1 MVRRVTESPRG
12 VPGVRLNY
20 EANSGVS
27 FFKIYKKEQGR
38 AVRIGTAVGVA
49 IMTLLAI
56 HWTLHRIIPTEPKYI
71 QAIVSI
77 VIAGAG
83 VLLAFAVVNRPK
95 NADFMILTES
105 EMRKVVWPT
114 PAGVVRSTRLVILM
128 TLGLAAML
136 WLVDSGFVWLFQ
148 KIHILR

>member
-1 MVRRVTESPRG
+1 MLSCGKVRRGEVFGSIQF
-12 VPGVRLNY
+12 V
-20 EANSGVS
+20 EAFAGVS
-27 FFKIYKKEQGR
+27 FFNIYKKEQGR
-38 AVRIGTAVGVA
+38 AVRIGTAVGIA

-56 HWTLHRIIPTEPKYI
+56 HWTMHRIIPTEPKYI

-77 VIAGAG
+77 IIGAAG
-83 VLLAFAVVNRPK
+83 VLLAFVVVNRPK

>member
-1 MVRRVTESPRG
+1 MFGNRPSKFKVASVCRG
-12 VPGVRLNY
+12 NTR
-20 EANSGVS
+20 VS

-56 HWTLHRIIPTEPKYI
+56 HWTLHRIIPTQPKYI
-71 QAIVSI
+71 QAVVSI
-77 VIAGAG
+77 VIAGFG
-83 VLLAFAVVNRPK
+83 VFLAFMVVNRPK

-136 WLVDSGFVWLFQ
+136 WLVDGGFVWLFQ

>member
-1 MVRRVTESPRG
+1 M
-12 VPGVRLNY
+12 
-20 EANSGVS
+20 S

-38 AVRIGTAVGVA
+38 AVRIGTAIGIG

-56 HWTLHRIIPTEPKYI
+56 HWTLHRIIPTQPKYI
-71 QAIVSI
+71 QAIVSMI
-77 VIAGAG
+77 IAGAG
-83 VLLAFAVVNRPK
+83 VLLAFLVVNRPK

-114 PAGVVRSTRLVILM
+114 PAGVARSTRLVIAM